1 MLDRLPYIPL
11 FQDLSPGESD
21 LLKPIFENFSC
32 PAGTV
37 IFEQGDPATH
47 LYVIMSGTVI
57 IQYKPY
63 DGNPIILTRL
73 RDGDVFGW
81 SAVIGT
87 SKYTSSIVSE
97 SRIEALRVRREH
109 LWELVQNSPDVG
121 KRVIDRLA
129 RMVSPRWENAHRQ
142 IQRLLESKR
151 FGQTG
156 LRL

>member
-21 LLKPIFENFSC
+21 LLKPLFENYSC

-63 DGNPIILTRL
+63 DGNPIVLTRL
-73 RDGDVFGW
+73 GSGDVFGW

-97 SRIEALRVRREH
+97 KRVEALRVRREH
-109 LWELVQNSPDVG
+109 LWELVQKSPAVG
-121 KRVIDRLA
+121 KTVIDRLA
-129 RMVSPRWENAHRQ
+129 RMVSPRWENAHAQ
-142 IQRLLESKR
+142 IQRLLETKR
-151 FGQTG
+151 PGQTG